1 LKFEARVV
9 GLELFGDGATVERV
23 CIAAA
28 ESKEEEESR
37 VVHPSLDGWD

>member
-1 LKFEARVV
+1 LKFKARVA
-9 GLELFGDGATVERV
+9 GLELFGDGAAVERV
-23 CIAAA
+23 CIVVA